1 MNTPPVTVLMSVYNG
16 ARYLGEAIDSIL
28 GQTYRNFEFLIIDD
42 GSTDDSVDIING
54 YDDPR
59 IRLQQHSNR
68 GLAESLRQGIIDA
81 RGDIIVRADQ
91 DDISHYRRFEEQVTY
106 LDQTGSVGLVRTLL
120 EIINANGTTVSGC
133 TGETSLVTSAPR
145 WWFLWRNIG
154 SHASTAIRKSVL
166 LEHNLNYRSGMDG
179 VEDFDLWSRMLC
191 HTGFGVI
198 DKPLVKYRVH
208 PTSLMQTTDKTVQQS
223 RFALVIREGFEAIGM
238 QITASVATEI
248 AILSG
253 QTLTNPAQYHYTHLI
268 NHLHIIAREASH
280 CMETRGEHIPAHLR
294 AIQFLEWAC
303 YIAPT
308 SVTYALR
315 LLSEAVHYHPR
326 IILSRKMVALSANLI
341 KRTRA
346 KC

>member
-1 MNTPPVTVLMSVYNG
+1 MNNPPVTVLMSVYNG

-28 GQTYRNFEFLIIDD
+28 GQTYRDFEFLIIDD

-54 YDDPR
+54 YQDPR
-59 IRLQQHSNR
+59 IRLQQHPNR
-68 GLAESLRQGIIDA
+68 GLAESLRQGILGA
-81 RGDIIVRADQ
+81 RGDIIIRADA
-91 DDISHYRRFEEQVTY
+91 DDISCAHRIEQQVSY
-106 LDQTGSVGLVRTLL
+106 LNRARTVGLVRSLL
-120 EIINANGTTVSGC
+120 TIINSDGTTINQS

-166 LEHNLNYRSGMDG
+166 LEHNLNYRREMNG
-179 VEDFDLWSRMLC
+179 VEDYDLWSRLVR

-198 DKPLVKYRVH
+198 DEPLVKYRVH
-208 PTSLMQTTDKTVQQS
+208 STSVMRTADATLQRS
-223 RFALVIREGFEAIGM
+223 RFSSVISEAFQAISM
-238 QITASVATEI
+238 QMPSSLATEI

-253 QTLTNPAQYHYTHLI
+253 QTLTNPAQYHYAHLI
-268 NHLHIIAREASH
+268 NHLHIIAGEAS
-280 CMETRGEHIPAHLR
+280 CRLEARGEHIPEHLK
-294 AIQFLEWAC
+294 AIQLLEWAC

-308 SVTYALR
+308 SMTYALR

-326 IILSRKMVALSANLI
+326 IILSQKIITLSVNLI
-341 KRTRA
+341 KRTRE

>member
-1 MNTPPVTVLMSVYNG
+1 MNNPPVTVLMSVYNG

-28 GQTYRNFEFLIIDD
+28 GQTYRDFEFLIIDD

-54 YDDPR
+54 YQDPR
-59 IRLQQHSNR
+59 IRLQQHPNR
-68 GLAESLRQGIIDA
+68 GLAESLRQGVIDA

-91 DDISHYRRFEEQVTY
+91 DDVSHYRRVEEQVAY
-106 LDQTGSVGLVRTLL
+106 LDQRDSIGLVRTLL
-120 EIINANGTTVSGC
+120 EIINANGATINRC

-154 SHASTAIRKSVL
+154 SHASAAIRKSVL
-166 LEHNLNYRSGMDG
+166 LEHNLNYRPGMDG

-208 PTSLMQTTDKTVQQS
+208 ATSLMQTVNKTVQQS
-223 RFALVIREGFEAIGM
+223 RFALVIQEGFESIGM
-238 QITASVATEI
+238 QITASVAKEI

-253 QTLTNPAQYHYTHLI
+253 QTLINPVQYHYAHLI
-268 NHLHIIAREASH
+268 NHLHIIAGEASRR
-280 CMETRGEHIPAHLR
+280 MEARGEHISEHLK
-294 AIQFLEWAC
+294 AIQLLEWAC

-308 SVTYALR
+308 SMTYALR
-315 LLSEAVHYHPR
+315 LLSKAVHYHPR
-326 IILSRKMVALSANLI
+326 IILSKKIITLSVNLI

>member
-1 MNTPPVTVLMSVYNG
+1 MSVYNG

-54 YDDPR
+54 YEDPR
-59 IRLQQHSNR
+59 IRLQQHPNR
-68 GLAESLRQGIIDA
+68 GLAESLHQGVLDA
-81 RGDIIVRADQ
+81 RGDIIVRADA
-91 DDISHYRRFEEQVTY
+91 DDISHSNRIERQVSHLNKAGT
-106 LDQTGSVGLVRTLL
+106 VGLVRTLL
-120 EIINANGTTVSGC
+120 TIINPDGTIISQS

-154 SHASTAIRKSVL
+154 SHASAAIRKSVL
-166 LEHNLNYRSGMDG
+166 LEHNLNYRQEMNG
-179 VEDFDLWSRMLC
+179 VEDYDLWSRLVR

-198 DKPLVKYRVH
+198 DEPLVKYRVH
-208 PTSLMQTTDKTVQQS
+208 STSIMRTADATLQRS
-223 RFALVIREGFEAIGM
+223 RFALVISEAFQAIGM
-238 QITASVATEI
+238 QMPSSLATEI

-253 QTLTNPAQYHYTHLI
+253 QTLTNPAEYHYTHLI
-268 NHLHIIAREASH
+268 NHLHIIAGEASH
-280 CMETRGEHIPAHLR
+280 YMETRGERLPANLR
-294 AIQFLEWAC
+294 ASQLLEWAC

-326 IILSRKMVALSANLI
+326 IILSRKMVALSVNLI
-341 KRTRA
+341 KRTQA